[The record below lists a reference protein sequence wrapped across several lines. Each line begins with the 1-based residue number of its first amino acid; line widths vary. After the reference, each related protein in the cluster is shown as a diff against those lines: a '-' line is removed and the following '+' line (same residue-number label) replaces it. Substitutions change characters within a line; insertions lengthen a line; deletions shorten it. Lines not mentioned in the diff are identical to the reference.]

1 MRPQL
6 YGLAFELTK
15 CFIEDEIHMHE
26 KTKDKGCLKHH
37 ISGSNECRQSWN
49 GQELMSDNFS
59 DEPISQCWKMKNE

>member
-37 ISGSNECRQSWN
+37 ISGSNECR
-49 GQELMSDNFS
+49 
-59 DEPISQCWKMKNE
+59 